1 MKNKSKSISP
11 KKSKGKPV
19 QQKFA
24 SPNRKLS
31 NNDIDKGSLVIKL
44 IPIENKKSSKNY
56 NINSNKKKDNLFD
69 LQQTLD
75 INIEIL
81 KNYFKNTT
89 SNMTLLNQDK
99 EILDKLDKFITKYNN
114 KKELI
119 NKINEIKSK
128 NLIQLQIFYEVK
140 RKLQETL
147 NNCKESL
154 YDNEDAVNYKDE
166 YVKLLILKFEE
177 VEIYLKRITAH
188 MEDEKKKE
196 YYQNYK
202 MEEFSNLNIYLNKKK
217 DILIEKLKNIKEE
230 TNKLE
235 LENKNIIEEE
245 KNFISKEKKTEVK
258 KEKEDKII
266 KKKNE
271 FNEKKYKEL
280 IKNKVSKINLLK
292 NFMYNNCNIDK
303 LINDTNLRNKKE
315 NNTKDF
321 RNSITSNN
329 ESKKNDDEDIKK
341 VNLFKKKEV
350 KMNKNIDRDHENNI
364 LNNINKEKYKNERSI
379 LPFDMTKRMS
389 SFMDFSTVL
398 NENSKINQ
406 NINRKNISKLWGDEI
421 SVIKK
426 REDVYY

>member
-1 MKNKSKSISP
+1 M
-11 KKSKGKPV
+11 
-19 QQKFA
+19 
-24 SPNRKLS
+24 
-31 NNDIDKGSLVIKL
+31 
-44 IPIENKKSSKNY
+44 
-56 NINSNKKKDNLFD
+56 
-69 LQQTLD
+69 
-75 INIEIL
+75 
-81 KNYFKNTT
+81 
-89 SNMTLLNQDK
+89 
-99 EILDKLDKFITKYNN
+99 
-114 KKELI
+114 
-119 NKINEIKSK
+119 
-128 NLIQLQIFYEVK
+128 IQSQIFFEVK

-147 NNCKESL
+147 DNCKESL
-154 YDNEDAVNYKDE
+154 LDNEDAVNNKDE
-166 YVKLLILKFEE
+166 YVKLFQKKFVE
-177 VEIYLKRITAH
+177 VEIYLQRITAD
-188 MEDEKKKE
+188 MEDDRRKK

-202 MEEFSNLNIYLNKKK
+202 MDTFTNLNTILNKKK
-217 DILIEKLKNIKEE
+217 ETLIEKIKYFKDEKSKLKLENKNIKKEE
-230 TNKLE
+230 
-235 LENKNIIEEE
+235 KNIIEEE
-245 KNFISKEKKTEVK
+245 KKREEK
-258 KEKEDKII
+258 KEKEDEII

-364 LNNINKEKYKNERSI
+364 LNNINKGKYKNERSI